1 MLDKVPSNNPGM
13 SCNNP
18 PHDGNTGHGGLGH
31 NRVVNMDAIIMVITI
46 LWTHSTPSFYRMGTN
61 IKRTHL
67 QSLVIKSP
75 EHFIKTRKEITNLV
89 GQTFKTRMAVFINNM
104 ILSHF
109 SRTYD
114 IIDFQ
119 KMYAQPSRSPK

>member
-18 PHDGNTGHGGLGH
+18 PDDGNTGHGGLGH

-46 LWTHSTPSFYRMGTN
+46 LWTHSTPSFYWMGTN
-61 IKRTHL
+61 IKMTHL
-67 QSLVIKSP
+67 QSL
-75 EHFIKTRKEITNLV
+75 IKTRKEITNLV
-89 GQTFKTRMAVFINNM
+89 GQTFKTHMAVFIDNM

-109 SRTYD
+109 SLTYD

-119 KMYAQPSRSPK
+119 KMYAQPNRSPK